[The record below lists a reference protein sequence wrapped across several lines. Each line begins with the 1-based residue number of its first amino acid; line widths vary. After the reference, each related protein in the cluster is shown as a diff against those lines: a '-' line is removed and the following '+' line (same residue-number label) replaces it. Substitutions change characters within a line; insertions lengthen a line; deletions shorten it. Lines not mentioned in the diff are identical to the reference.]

1 MSPMKIRFLVTM
13 ISVIS
18 IASIALLT
26 GILELLSR
34 ALSLSEETLASLQRG
49 AVLGQLLLLAI
60 QAIEKIYTGYKVV
73 KAYETAPESAYH
85 VDVSNAEEEFEVC
98 VENAPSTCDSSDA
111 PILTKR
117 ILSKED
123 SFESAT
129 SENY

>member
-73 KAYETAPESAYH
+73 KAYKTAPESAYH

-98 VENAPSTCDSSDA
+98 VENAPSTCDSSYT

>member
-1 MSPMKIRFLVTM
+1 MSPMQIRFLVTM
-13 ISVIS
+13 ISVVS

-34 ALSLSEETLASLQRG
+34 SLSLSEETLASLQRG

-60 QAIEKIYTGYKVV
+60 QALEKIYTGYKVV

-129 SENY
+129 SENN